1 VPDAATRSIRVL
13 TAAALAALG
22 WSLFVRVAGGIAVE
36 IAGTSFRSRSPLPAL
51 AAAAIL
57 LGGIGWRRGWPGTR
71 AALASAWL
79 DLERGASWLAAIPAM
94 VVLLAGLAFG
104 TFSASGADAYGYVS
118 QAELWRDLDLHVEQP
133 LAREAPWPAADLT
146 FAPLGYR
153 PAPQPGSIVPT
164 YPPGL
169 PMLMALAQLAAGRAA
184 AFLVVP
190 ICGMAVVALS
200 FALGRRL
207 FGGPAALAAACLV
220 AASPVFLF
228 QLVQPMSDVPVT
240 MWWLA
245 AVALAAGRDT
255 GHAALAGLAA
265 SAALLTRPNL
275 AALAPVIA
283 ALAACAPDGPTGLA
297 RGRRALAC
305 LAGMAP
311 GAAAVLAIHEWLY
324 GSPFL
329 SGYGATGGLFSAASV
344 VPNVRRYATW
354 LVETQTA
361 AIALSIAAPFVL
373 ARSGRRHARRVS
385 LGMLVLA
392 ATVVASYV
400 PYAVFE
406 DWWYLRFLLPAIV
419 VLLVLACGVAAAGV
433 ARAPAWARAPI
444 LIALVA
450 IAAGHGVATAGERGA
465 FALHRNERRYV
476 AAAAYVDRALPA
488 GAVLLAVQ
496 HSGSLRYHAG
506 RLTLRWDHL
515 APAWLDRALVHLR
528 DRHRTPYVVLE
539 DWEEQPFRRRFGEAS
554 RAGRLDWP
562 PRAEIRGA
570 GVVRIYDPADR
581 ARFLAGE
588 AVRTERVFAR

>member
-1 VPDAATRSIRVL
+1 VPDPAPRPIRAL

-22 WSLFVRVAGGIAVE
+22 WSLFIWAAGGITVE
-36 IAGTSFRSRSPLPAL
+36 IAGTSIRSRTPYPAL
-51 AAAAIL
+51 AATAIL
-57 LGGIGWRRGWPGTR
+57 LGGIGWVRGRRVTH
-71 AALASAWL
+71 AALASAWSGV
-79 DLERGASWLAAIPAM
+79 DRFATWLAAIPAI
-94 VVLLAGLAFG
+94 VVLVAGIALG
-104 TFSASGADAYGYVS
+104 TYSASGADAYGYVS
-118 QAELWRDLDLHVEQP
+118 QAGLWRNLDLHVQQP
-133 LAREAPWPAADLT
+133 LASEAPWPAADLT
-146 FAPLGYR
+146 LAPLGYR
-153 PAPQPGSIVPT
+153 PGPQPGSIVPT

-169 PMLMALAQLAAGRAA
+169 PLLMALAQLVGGRGA
-184 AFLVVP
+184 AFHVVP

-200 FALGRRL
+200 FALARRL
-207 FGGPAALAAACLV
+207 SAGPAALAAACVV

-245 AVALAAGRDT
+245 AVGLAAGRDT
-255 GHAALAGLAA
+255 RRAGLAGLAA

-283 ALAACAPDGPTGLA
+283 ALAAWAPDGLTYRA
-297 RGRRALAC
+297 RWQRAIVC

-311 GAAAVLAIHEWLY
+311 GVAALLAIHEWLY
-324 GSPFL
+324 GSPFV
-329 SGYGATGGLFSAASV
+329 SGYGAAGGLFSASSIA
-344 VPNVRRYATW
+344 PNVRRYGAW
-354 LVETQTA
+354 LLETQTA
-361 AIALSIAAPFVL
+361 AIALSIAAPIVL
-373 ARSGRRHARRVS
+373 ARSVRRHALRVS

-392 ATVVASYV
+392 TAVVASYL

-406 DWWYLRFLLPAIV
+406 DWWYLRFLLPAIA
-419 VLLVLACGVAAAGV
+419 VLLVLACVAAAAGV
-433 ARAPAWARAPI
+433 ERAPAWARAP
-444 LIALVA
+444 LLVALVA
-450 IAAGHGVATAGERGA
+450 IAAGHGVATARERGA

-476 AAAAYVDRALPA
+476 EAAAYVDRALPA

-496 HSGSLRYHAG
+496 HSGSVRYHAG

-515 APAWLDRALVHLR
+515 APAWLDRALAHLR
-528 DRHRTPYVVLE
+528 SRRHTPYVVLE

-554 RAGRLDWP
+554 SIGRLDWP

-588 AVRTERVFAR
+588 AIRTERVFAR